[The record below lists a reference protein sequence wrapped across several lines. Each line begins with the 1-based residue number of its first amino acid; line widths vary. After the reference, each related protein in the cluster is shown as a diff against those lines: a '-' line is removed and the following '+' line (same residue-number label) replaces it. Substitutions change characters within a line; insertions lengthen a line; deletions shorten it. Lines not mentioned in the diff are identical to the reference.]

1 MAKKPTKKRAPKKD
15 LTRKQA
21 SRLERERRMER
32 MLIWGIIAVGALV
45 AGVLVY
51 GFVVER
57 IVKAREPVAVVDDTP
72 IRTDEFQ
79 ARVRFSRMQIQNELQ
94 FWRGQQLALDPTD
107 SDSQTYLEYIQGNI
121 RDLEG
126 QLSVMNALAIGTE
139 ALDQLIQEELVRQ
152 EAERRSITV
161 DPDELQQEIE
171 QFFGYDRNPATPTP
185 GPDVTSPLTPTDE
198 ITSTQVP
205 TPTPMTEDAFRQLY
219 DTYMTQSLKPQGI
232 SEQRYR
238 SWVEA
243 ALLTEKLREQVQAE
257 APTSAEQAKVRYLV
271 VDAEERA
278 NELAGR
284 LDAGEDFQTLID
296 ELAAEEQPTGFGTE
310 LDWYPKSILEGRLDT
325 ELADLA
331 FELEVGQHSQ
341 PVASGD
347 GMSYAIIEI
356 VGREERELDEL
367 TRQSLGDESFQEWLD
382 AQQVVVERRTYEDRV
397 PTDP

>member
-1 MAKKPTKKRAPKKD
+1 
-15 LTRKQA
+15 
-21 SRLERERRMER
+21 MER
-32 MLIWGIIAVGALV
+32 MLIWGIIAVGVLV

-139 ALDQLIQEELVRQ
+139 ALDQLVQEELVRQ

-198 ITSTQVP
+198 LTSTPVP